1 MKLALLFVSFLQQSY
16 GSTRRYWRTWR
27 DEHPQYRQLFST
39 SRILCYSCMSPY
51 LEHQY
56 MYISHLYRRPMSFTP
71 KCDQSSF
78 DSRFLNWK
86 NCSDLCVILKMNDR
100 LGGRRREGYLRG
112 CMSDIIHYNQTLTA
126 LGVTNACT
134 FVKLHDLFIS
144 TERYLFEN
152 SDQVQLCACHKD
164 LCNTAPSKIPIY
176 HLILMMYFLHIF
188 S

>member
-1 MKLALLFVSFLQQSY
+1 
-16 GSTRRYWRTWR
+16 
-27 DEHPQYRQLFST
+27 
-39 SRILCYSCMSPY
+39 MSPY

-176 HLILMMYFLHIF
+176 HLILMMYFYTYFHDFAQIKFLPIAKRSSDHKKVEYVAF
-188 S
+188 LEKFRNF